1 MKNLLFIAVG
11 LSLLVSSCT
20 KDVVTNLGGVKSN
33 NEATRFVNFKPDVF
47 NRIKQAIEERKQHK
61 GVMLRNSTA
70 PEKFTFGEMCE
81 YLEAL
86 QNQQFSDFK
95 SSSVAM
101 EVDTLVFSL
110 ESRAEWSLEQL
121 AELKEEVDSI
131 FYASNYNSNGRNI
144 DVVDVVYEET
154 APSRLEIY
162 VSSSEGQS
170 NNANWAFTTSSNCNF
185 FAPRNPGWLNAF
197 PSHLTTQP
205 IVVSAYTN
213 FLNSSSNPFLRVN
226 FNNSSTFI
234 RYVNIRTGVA
244 EYHYNN
250 QFKDY
255 YNTGLNG
262 VGPPLLWKLSTASV
276 SPGPPIFGT
285 WNNTDMND
293 WMCRMIS
300 FFQNVAIQNGED
312 LVNANVFFNY
322 GCIDNQSIPFY
333 FCGQSHGIQ
342 FTAGKAV
349 QTRN

>member
-11 LSLLVSSCT
+11 LSLLFSSCT
-20 KDVVTNLGGVKSN
+20 KDVVTNLGGVKSDSKT
-33 NEATRFVNFKPDVF
+33 TRFVNFKPEVF
-47 NRIKQAIEERKQHK
+47 NRIQQAMETRKQNK
-61 GVMLRNSTA
+61 GVMLRSSET

-95 SSSVAM
+95 SSSEAM
-101 EVDTLVFSL
+101 EVDTLTFTFQ
-110 ESRAEWSLEQL
+110 SRLDWSLAQL
-121 AELKEEVDSI
+121 AELKDELDSV
-131 FYASNYNSNGRNI
+131 FYAKNYNSNNRNV
-144 DVVDVVYEET
+144 DVVDVVYDENDPTRIEV
-154 APSRLEIY
+154 Y
-162 VSSSEGQS
+162 VSTSEGQS

-197 PSHLTTQP
+197 STHFTNQP

-226 FNNSSTFI
+226 FNNSNSVVS
-234 RYVNIRTGVA
+234 YVNIRTGVA

-255 YNTGLNG
+255 YNAGLNG
-262 VGPPLLWKLSTASV
+262 VGPPLLWKLSTSSV
-276 SPGPPIFGT
+276 SPNPPSFWT
-285 WNNTDMND
+285 WNNVDMND
-293 WMCRMIS
+293 WMCKMIS

-312 LVNANVFFNY
+312 LVNANVYFNY
-322 GCIDNQSIPFY
+322 GCIDNPSIPFY

-349 QTRN
+349 QTLN